1 MISLRPS
8 LITEHHSVSSLNEE
22 SRKSRRNLVSDMAE
36 NPGFAGALSRAAQ
49 ENDAVP
55 LERGAELP
63 RPAIIGVYT
72 WEIDE

>member
-8 LITEHHSVSSLNEE
+8 LITEHHSGWSLNEE
-22 SRKSRRNLVSDMAE
+22 SRKPRRKSVSYMAE

-63 RPAIIGVYT
+63 RPPMIGVYT
-72 WEIDE
+72 